1 MSSVDAANEKT
12 ASCVST
18 NDIESAAYLRG
29 AFCVM
34 LATSDASADEVLRSM
49 TYVASTDLSDSA
61 CLRDAVAVVT
71 MGENSD
77 SFTS

>member
-34 LATSDASADEVLRSM
+34 LATSDASADEVLRSI

-61 CLRDAVAVVT
+61 CLRDAVVT

-77 SFTS
+77 SFAS